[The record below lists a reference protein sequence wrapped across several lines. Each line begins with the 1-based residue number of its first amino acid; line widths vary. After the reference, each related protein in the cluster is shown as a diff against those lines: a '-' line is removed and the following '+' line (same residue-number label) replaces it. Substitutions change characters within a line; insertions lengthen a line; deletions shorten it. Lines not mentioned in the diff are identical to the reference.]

1 MTRHRPISV
10 ILTARGGELP
20 DNEAIMKVLRG
31 FRRDGWLD
39 EINLAPL
46 SREDTGRLVNLV
58 TPSAN
63 AHAVYDESSGNP
75 LYTIELA
82 RAADRAGKL
91 TQSTLAGLIRDR
103 IDRLPATASD
113 VLKWAAILGAK
124 FDLKRL
130 SSLVTSEA
138 DDLMKALDVLD
149 RHGLLRDNSQAAGPA
164 TYGFTHNVVRRSVY
178 DDISEPR
185 RKLMHARVVQM
196 LEKEMSSAPAAAEI
210 VHHAALA
217 GEIAIA
223 ARASAAAGR
232 YCIRVYANRE
242 ALAFARSGMRY
253 AEALP
258 ETERAG
264 LQIEL
269 LEVSLSARRPKDIE
283 DAARRLEELAEQ
295 ALAHGNVEQARLGFH
310 LLSYLRWEGGEWSD
324 AKRHTL
330 RAESV
335 ARGAD
340 AKEQVI
346 AMAEAARCLA
356 LLERD
361 LTQAEALALEA
372 KARATNVGVETVAI
386 PDALGML
393 RFHQGEWDD
402 AAGFFQAARELAL
415 RQGDHTGEFRAIE
428 HLAVLELERSRPEAA
443 AVLCGRLVELSAK
456 LREGSESPFAQCLC
470 VLAAMASG
478 KDAVDEIDA
487 ALQSL
492 RIADAKH
499 RLAYAL
505 LRATD
510 LDFRLGDVETARA
523 RGEEA
528 LRLAEILERPSETAM
543 AHVVLL
549 RCALARGVAAEAER
563 HAEALRRTNMA
574 QVAVHIRKAAEQ
586 TLATIKGV
594 SDGTGAR

>member
-1 MTRHRPISV
+1 M
-10 ILTARGGELP
+10 
-20 DNEAIMKVLRG
+20 
-31 FRRDGWLD
+31 FD
-39 EINLAPL
+39 E
-46 SREDTGRLVNLV
+46 T
-58 TPSAN
+58 
-63 AHAVYDESSGNP
+63 SGNP

-82 RAADRAGKL
+82 RATDHSGKQK
-91 TQSTLAGLIRDR
+91 QSTLAGLIRDR
-103 IDRLPATASD
+103 IDRLPAAASD
-113 VLKWAAILGAK
+113 VLKWAAIVGAK
-124 FDLKRL
+124 FNLQRL
-130 SSLVTSEA
+130 SSLVASEP
-138 DDLMKALDVLD
+138 DELMKALDVLD
-149 RHGLLRDNSQAAGPA
+149 RHGLLKDVSPAMGPA

-185 RKLMHARVVQM
+185 RRLMHARIVQM

-217 GEIAIA
+217 GETMMA

-232 YCIRVYANRE
+232 HCLRVYANRE

-258 ETERAG
+258 ERERAG

-269 LEVSLSARRPKDIE
+269 LEVSLSARRPKDTE
-283 DAARRLEELAEQ
+283 DMAGRLEELAEQ
-295 ALAHGNVEQARLGFH
+295 ALAHGAVEQARLGFH

-335 ARGAD
+335 ARGGD

-361 LTQAEALALEA
+361 LPQAEALALEA
-372 KARATNVGVETVAI
+372 KARAPGAGVETVAI

-402 AAGFFQAARELAL
+402 AASLFQTARELAL
-415 RQGDHTGEFRAIE
+415 RQGDRTGEFRAIE
-428 HLAVLELERSRPEAA
+428 HLAVLELERNRPETAA
-443 AVLCGRLVELSAK
+443 LLCVRLVELSAK
-456 LREGSESPFAQCLC
+456 LREGSESPFARCLC

-478 KDAVDEIDA
+478 KDAVEEIDA
-487 ALQSL
+487 ALESL

-510 LDFRLGDVETARA
+510 SDFRRGDVEKARA

-549 RCALARGVAAEAER
+549 RCALARGVAAEADR
-563 HAEALRRTNMA
+563 HAEALRRANMT
-574 QVAVHIRKAAEQ
+574 QVATHVRKAARQ
-586 TLATIKGV
+586 MLSTIQGD
-594 SDGTGAR
+594 SDGTRAR